1 MSVQKF
7 KAALLG
13 SVIWAAAV
21 SGAGAQ
27 AITIRAGELLD
38 GRGGIAHNVTL
49 TVEGSKI
56 VRLQPGFSGPVTY
69 DFGKMTVMPGLMDT
83 HVHISAHFGKDGKF
97 ASGRNE
103 SPAEA
108 ALYTQENA
116 YVALMGGFTTIQSIG
131 ADIDIPVR
139 DAINRGRL
147 VGPRLI
153 TTGNPLTDATSLDK
167 TPEEVR
173 AQVRAQA
180 AKGVDA
186 IKLIVTRSIRDGGD
200 QTWTNAQVAAACDEA
215 NKLGLRTWVHAHA
228 DAAVRNASLSN
239 CYAVTHGQLATDDTL
254 RLLAKRGTWMEP
266 TFGLVQPNYMKN
278 MNRYLGTGNYTP
290 DAFKYMQGN
299 IELNKTKWRRFIAIP
314 GLKIINGSD
323 ATAGAEGF
331 NAEEIIWRVEN
342 GQKPMDAI
350 VNATSRTAEALRLDK
365 VTGVLEPGMEAD
377 IIAVVD
383 DPLTKIRTLERV
395 IFVMKGGRVYKNDA
409 PSDLSNILT
418 REPQAPKPK
427 GAE

>member
-1 MSVQKF
+1 MF
-7 KAALLG
+7 FRTLTTALLG
-13 SVIWAAAV
+13 AALCAV
-21 SGAGAQ
+21 VTAGAQAQ

-38 GRGGIAHNVTL
+38 GRGGVARDVTL

-56 VRLQPGFSGPVTY
+56 TKVQPGFAGPVTY
-69 DFGKMTVMPGLMDT
+69 DFGKMTVLPGLMDT

-97 ASGRNE
+97 TSGRNE

-108 ALYTQENA
+108 ALYTEENA

-147 VGPRLI
+147 AGPRLL
-153 TTGNPLTDATSLDK
+153 TTGNPLTDSTSLDK
-167 TPEEVR
+167 TPDEIR

-186 IKLIVTRSIRDGGD
+186 IKLIVTRSIRDGGG
-200 QTWTNAQVAAACDEA
+200 QTWTDAQVAAACDEA
-215 NKLGLRTWVHAHA
+215 NKLGMRTWVHAHA
-228 DAAVRNASLSN
+228 DAAVRNASMSN
-239 CYAVTHGQLATDDTL
+239 CYAVTHGQLVTDDTL
-254 RLLAKRGTWMEP
+254 RLLAQRGTWMEP

-278 MNRYLGTGNYTP
+278 MDRYLGTGNYTP

-299 IELNKTKWRRFIAIP
+299 VELNKAKWRRFIAIP

-323 ATAGAEGF
+323 ANAGAEGF

-350 VNATSRTAEALRLDK
+350 VNATSRTAEALRLEK
-365 VTGVLEPGMEAD
+365 LTGSIAPGMEAD
-377 IIAVVD
+377 IIAVAD

-409 PSDLSNILT
+409 PSDPANILT
-418 REPQAPKPK
+418 LEPQAPKPK
-427 GAE
+427 AGE

>member
-1 MSVQKF
+1 MSIRKF

-13 SVIWAAAV
+13 TVIALAAA
-21 SGAGAQ
+21 ATANAQ

-38 GRGGIAHNVTL
+38 GKGGVQRNVTL

-56 VRLQPGFSGPVTY
+56 VKVQPGFAGPVTY
-69 DFGKMTVMPGLMDT
+69 DFGKMTVLPGLMDT

-97 ASGRNE
+97 TSGRNE

-108 ALYTQENA
+108 ALYTEENA

-147 VGPRLI
+147 AGPRLL
-153 TTGNPLTDATSLDK
+153 TSGNPLTDSTSLDK
-167 TPEEVR
+167 TPDEIR

-200 QTWTNAQVAAACDEA
+200 QTWTDAQVAAACDEA
-215 NKLGLRTWVHAHA
+215 NKLGIRSWVHAHA
-228 DAAVRNASLSN
+228 DAAVRNASMSN
-239 CYAVTHGQLATDDTL
+239 CWAVTHGQLVTDDTL

-278 MNRYLGTGNYTP
+278 MDRYLGTGNYTP

-299 IELNKTKWRRFIAIP
+299 VELNKTKWRRFIAIP

-323 ATAGAEGF
+323 ANAGAEGF
-331 NAEEIIWRVEN
+331 NAQEIIWRVEN

-350 VNATSRTAEALRLDK
+350 VNATSRAAEALRIEKL
-365 VTGVLEPGMEAD
+365 TGSIAPGMEAD
-377 IIAVVD
+377 IIAVAD

-409 PSDLSNILT
+409 PSDLANVLT
-418 REPQAPKPK
+418 LEPQAPKLK
-427 GAE
+427 AAE

>member
-1 MSVQKF
+1 VFIRKL

-13 SVIWAAAV
+13 AVVWAAAV
-21 SGAGAQ
+21 AGADAQ

-38 GRGGIAHNVTL
+38 GKGGVAHNVTL

-56 VRLQPGFSGPVTY
+56 VKLQPGFTGPVTY
-69 DFGKMTVMPGLMDT
+69 DFGKMTVLPGLMDT
-83 HVHISAHFGKDGKF
+83 HVHIGAHFGKDGK
-97 ASGRNE
+97 ASNGKGE
-103 SPAEA
+103 SPAETA
-108 ALYTQENA
+108 MYTAENA

-131 ADIDIPVR
+131 ADTDIPVR

-147 VGPRLI
+147 AGPRLL
-153 TTGNPLTDATSLDK
+153 TSGNPLTDSTSLDK
-167 TPEEVR
+167 TPDEIR

-180 AKGVDA
+180 AKRVDL

-200 QTWTNAQVAAACDEA
+200 QTWSNEQLAAACDEA
-215 NKLGLRTWVHAHA
+215 NKLGMLTWVHAHA

-239 CYAVTHGQLATDDTL
+239 CHTVTHGQLVTDDTL

-278 MNRYLGTGNYTP
+278 MDRYLGTGNYTP
-290 DAFKYMQGN
+290 EAFAYMRGN
-299 IELNKTKWRRFIAIP
+299 VELNKTKWRRFIAIP

-323 ATAGAEGF
+323 ATSGAEGF

-350 VNATSRTAEALRLDK
+350 VNATSRTAEAVRLDK
-365 VTGVLEPGMEAD
+365 LIGSIAPGMEAD
-377 IIAVVD
+377 LIAVVD

-395 IFVMKGGRVYKNDA
+395 VFVMKGGRVYKNEA
-409 PSDLSNILT
+409 PSDLANILT

-427 GAE
+427 VAG

>member
-1 MSVQKF
+1 MSIRKA

-13 SVIWAAAV
+13 GVMWAMAVAGAAA
-21 SGAGAQ
+21 Q
-27 AITIRAGELLD
+27 PITIRAGELLD
-38 GRGGIAHNVTL
+38 GKGGIARDVTL

-56 VRLQPGFSGPVTY
+56 VKMQPGHAGPVTY
-69 DFGKMTVMPGLMDT
+69 DLGRMTVLPGLIDS

-97 ASGRNE
+97 ANGRKDT
-103 SPAEA
+103 PAEA
-108 ALYTQENA
+108 AMYTAENA

-153 TTGNPLTDATSLDK
+153 TTGDPLTDATSLDK
-167 TPEEVR
+167 TPDEIR

-186 IKLIVTRSIRDGGD
+186 IKLIVTRSIRDGGG
-200 QTWTNAQVAAACDEA
+200 QTWTDAQVAAACDEA
-215 NKLGLRTWVHAHA
+215 NKLGMRTWVHAHA

-239 CYAVTHGQLATDDTL
+239 CYAVTHGQLATDETL
-254 RLLAKRGTWMEP
+254 RLLAQRGTWMEP

-278 MNRYLGTGNYTP
+278 MDRYLGTGNYTP
-290 DAFKYMQGN
+290 EAFAYMRGN
-299 IELNKTKWRRFIAIP
+299 VELNKTKWRRFIAIP

-323 ATAGAEGF
+323 ANAGAEGF
-331 NAEEIIWRVEN
+331 NAQEIIWRVEN
-342 GQKPMDAI
+342 GQKPMDAL

-365 VTGVLEPGMEAD
+365 VTGSLAPGMEAD
-377 IIAVVD
+377 LIAVAD

-395 IFVMKGGRVYKNDA
+395 VFVMKGGRVYKNAA
-409 PSDLSNILT
+409 PSDLANVLT
-418 REPQAPKPK
+418 LEPQAPKPK
-427 GAE
+427 AGG